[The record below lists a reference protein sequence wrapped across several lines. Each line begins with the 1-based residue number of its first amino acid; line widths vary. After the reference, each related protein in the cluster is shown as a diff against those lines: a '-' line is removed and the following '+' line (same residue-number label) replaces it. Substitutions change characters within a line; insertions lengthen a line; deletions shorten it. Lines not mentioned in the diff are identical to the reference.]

1 MSNVK
6 VIHGTDV
13 GSSLEVVAGKLEAA
27 GIMATDAELNATVG
41 QATADMMLTMDAK
54 IAADNAIEAAE
65 AAAKLTAEEAKSARS
80 AYALRAQM
88 VFKNSA
94 RWVMSGTRVKF
105 DTLSSFDQARLIVL
119 GAGQDGHSAGDGY
132 YGIHMPP
139 AGTVLKGLGVADS
152 VVDADG
158 FFVMGPGWS
167 NLWYKLP
174 TEGSNQATQ
183 GEFYITRHGQSNYT
197 LDHDM
202 ILIGTLSR
210 DNGVIFKLADGMQV
224 VEGTNYP
231 DTPWIDMTPHFAPGI
246 VNHGNGFQACRF
258 RRQGNRVY
266 CEGVA
271 QDTTGTVGVAGGG
284 NMKLAELPIGFR
296 PNLRHIFTSNSGA
309 DQRRVDV
316 ASDGSI
322 EHVVNGSIHQWIPLE
337 FSYSLN

>member
-1 MSNVK
+1 MTNIK
-6 VIHGTDV
+6 VLHNTDV
-13 GSSLEVVAGKLEAA
+13 GASLEVVAGKLEAA
-27 GIMATDAELNATVG
+27 GSMATDAELNAMVG

-54 IAADNAIEAAE
+54 IAADNAIEASE

-105 DTLSSFDQARLIVL
+105 DSLNIYEPARLIVM
-119 GAGQDGHSAGDGY
+119 GAGQDGHSAGVGY
-132 YGIHMPP
+132 YDIYMPP

-158 FFVMGPGWS
+158 FFVLRHGWR

-174 TEGSNQATQ
+174 KEGSNQETQ
-183 GEFYITRHGQSNYT
+183 GVFYISHHGQSNYT
-197 LDHDM
+197 IDHDM
-202 ILIGTLSR
+202 ILIGTLSS

-246 VNHGNGFQACRF
+246 INNGDGFQTCRF

-271 QDTTGTVGVAGGG
+271 LDTTGTVGVAGGG
-284 NMKLAELPIGFR
+284 NMKLATLPQGFR
-296 PNLRHIFTSNSGA
+296 PNMRRIFTSNSGA
-309 DQRRVDV
+309 NQRRIDV
-316 ASDGSI
+316 TSDGYI
-322 EHVVNGSIHQWIPLE
+322 EHTRNGDIHLWIPLE